1 MDSKQKIASKIIGIQ
16 FSILSPEEI
25 KRMSV
30 AEITNKETYTGIKPK
45 VGGLF
50 DTRMGILEPGLICPT
65 DGQNYIDC
73 PGYFGHID
81 LARPVFYIQYL
92 PTIIKILKCVCIKCS
107 KLLIDKEMHMNLLK
121 YSASDRWDNVFE
133 LASKVKRCGDS
144 SVNGCDCLQ
153 PEKIK
158 KESFATLIAEW
169 PGTQGES
176 MTLKITPEIALKI
189 FKKITDEDVD
199 FMGFSSTWSRPD
211 WMICQTFAVPPPSV
225 RPSVKHDAQQRSEDD
240 LTHII
245 INIIKYNNTLKEK
258 MAQKGTNSKIIDDW
272 TSVLQYY
279 IATIVDNTIPGADPV
294 KQRSGRALKSITERH
309 KGKTGRVRG
318 NLMGKRVD
326 YSARSV
332 ITPDPE
338 LSITELGVPMKIAM
352 NITKPV
358 YVNETNIHYLTYLV
372 KNGPDVYPGAKILEK
387 ANKNNI
393 SLRYVDRENIVL
405 EVGDTVHRHMLNG
418 DYVLFNR
425 QPTLHRM
432 SMMAHIVRVMP
443 KGDTFRMNVADT
455 KPYNADFDGDE
466 MNMHM
471 PQNDEAEMELKHLA
485 AIKYQ
490 IISPANNKSIIGIFQ
505 DSLLGSYLLTRENVV
520 FTKKQAMN
528 LLAKCVRVDP
538 TFFENDKEEYT
549 SHEILSSIL
558 PPLSLKYK
566 TNLFKSSDVFET
578 SNRVLEIQNG
588 KMLRGQLEK
597 DTLGGGR
604 GLIQRIKSDFSVT
617 ESQYFIDNLQAI
629 VTEYMKTTG
638 FSVGMSD
645 LISNMETTTRINQVI
660 LDKKKEVANLIDQVH
675 LGIMENKSGRP
686 NNEYFETQVNNILN
700 KASSEAGKIGIESL
714 SKSNRFV
721 TIVTSGSKG
730 NTLNIAQ
737 MTACLGQQ
745 NVDNK
750 RIPYSYLNRTLPHF
764 KQFDDS
770 PLARGFVENS
780 FISGLTPEELFHH
793 AQGGRTGL
801 IDTAV
806 KTSQTGYIQ
815 RRLIKSMED
824 EYVAYDRTVRN
835 NKQKIIQF
843 SYGGTNFDTIHI
855 ENSNFDVLTKSLS
868 QIYEYYNYDYKKKE
882 IKLYYVPG
890 AISIFDQQVR
900 ELKQR
905 VKKDIEYMV
914 TVRNEYIENVS
925 EFKQESTIYLPLSF
939 EKIINN
945 IKHQFGITS
954 IHLCDIT
961 PLDTYKLIDYYY
973 YMMESIYKPCAMFKA
988 AYYYYLNPYQLLQ
1001 VHRYNKEA
1009 IMFLLEKIVLM
1020 YKVGIVNSGEM
1031 VGLIAAQS
1039 IGEPTTQMT
1048 LNTFHYAGVG
1058 DKSNVT
1064 RGVPRMEEILAL
1076 TDNLKN
1082 PSLTIHLKHE
1092 DETNMDK
1099 AFEMISR
1106 IEHTRLKNIVQTAEI
1121 YYDPDDMNT
1130 LVSSDMKIMQDYKE
1144 FMGIIDEAFDEGK
1157 QEEVCTNKWI
1167 LRLTLDK
1174 SILLD
1179 NNITLEEI
1187 HYALKAVYAENISCF
1202 YNDLNDEEIIF
1213 RIRLVNLKAAKQKP
1227 AGLDEEDNIYMIKS
1241 FQENLLNNVVL
1252 RGINNIENVS
1262 LRKMHNYLSYNEET
1276 GDYDKKDICVLDTLG
1291 SNLQHILS
1299 LDYIDAYR
1307 TYSNN
1312 IIEMQEHL
1320 GIEAARKCLFKEICD
1335 VMEFDGGYINYHHIG
1350 LLCDRMTCN
1359 KKLVSIFRHGIN
1371 NDNIGPIAKAS
1382 FEETSE
1388 MFLKA
1393 ARHGE
1398 LDEMRGVSANIMCG
1412 QPGYFGTG
1420 SFSVY
1425 LNTVDMQKMQ
1435 KESATFEE
1443 EEPDLFDMMKSE
1455 ATDDC
1460 TIEKLK
1466 IKHNLEDLLVDKEI
1480 DNKYAIDI

>member
-1 MDSKQKIASKIIGIQ
+1 
-16 FSILSPEEI
+16 
-25 KRMSV
+25 
-30 AEITNKETYTGIKPK
+30 
-45 VGGLF
+45 
-50 DTRMGILEPGLICPT
+50 
-65 DGQNYIDC
+65 
-73 PGYFGHID
+73 
-81 LARPVFYIQYL
+81 
-92 PTIIKILKCVCIKCS
+92 
-107 KLLIDKEMHMNLLK
+107 
-121 YSASDRWDNVFE
+121 
-133 LASKVKRCGDS
+133 
-144 SVNGCDCLQ
+144 
-153 PEKIK
+153 
-158 KESFATLIAEW
+158 
-169 PGTQGES
+169 
-176 MTLKITPEIALKI
+176 
-189 FKKITDEDVD
+189 
-199 FMGFSSTWSRPD
+199 
-211 WMICQTFAVPPPSV
+211 
-225 RPSVKHDAQQRSEDD
+225 
-240 LTHII
+240 
-245 INIIKYNNTLKEK
+245 
-258 MAQKGTNSKIIDDW
+258 
-272 TSVLQYY
+272 
-279 IATIVDNTIPGADPV
+279 
-294 KQRSGRALKSITERH
+294 
-309 KGKTGRVRG
+309 
-318 NLMGKRVD
+318 
-326 YSARSV
+326 
-332 ITPDPE
+332 
-338 LSITELGVPMKIAM
+338 
-352 NITKPV
+352 
-358 YVNETNIHYLTYLV
+358 
-372 KNGPDVYPGAKILEK
+372 
-387 ANKNNI
+387 
-393 SLRYVDRENIVL
+393 
-405 EVGDTVHRHMLNG
+405 
-418 DYVLFNR
+418 
-425 QPTLHRM
+425 
-432 SMMAHIVRVMP
+432 
-443 KGDTFRMNVADT
+443 
-455 KPYNADFDGDE
+455 
-466 MNMHM
+466 
-471 PQNDEAEMELKHLA
+471 
-485 AIKYQ
+485 
-490 IISPANNKSIIGIFQ
+490 
-505 DSLLGSYLLTRENVV
+505 
-520 FTKKQAMN
+520 
-528 LLAKCVRVDP
+528 
-538 TFFENDKEEYT
+538 
-549 SHEILSSIL
+549 
-558 PPLSLKYK
+558 
-566 TNLFKSSDVFET
+566 
-578 SNRVLEIQNG
+578 
-588 KMLRGQLEK
+588 
-597 DTLGGGR
+597 
-604 GLIQRIKSDFSVT
+604 
-617 ESQYFIDNLQAI
+617 
-629 VTEYMKTTG
+629 
-638 FSVGMSD
+638 MSD
-645 LISNMETTTRINQVI
+645 LISNMETTTKINQVI

-793 AQGGRTGL
+793 AQGGRVGL

-824 EYVAYDRTVRN
+824 IYVGYDRTVRN

-855 ENSNFDVLTKSLS
+855 ENSHFDILTKSMS

-882 IKLYYVPG
+882 IKNYYLQEVF
-890 AISIFDQQVR
+890 ARFDKESR

-905 VKKDIEYMV
+905 VKQDIAYMIQ
-914 TVRNEYIENVS
+914 VRDEYIINVS
-925 EFKQESTIYLPLSF
+925 EFKQESTIYLPISF

-945 IKHQFGITS
+945 IKHQFGITL
-954 IHLCDIT
+954 IHKCDIT
-961 PLDTYKLIDYYY
+961 PLEAYQLIDYYY
-973 YMMESIYKPCAMFKA
+973 NMLDTIFKPCAMFKCA
-988 AYYYYLNPYQLLQ
+988 FYYYLNPHQLLQ

-1009 IMFLLEKIVLM
+1009 IMFLLEKVMLM

-1031 VGLIAAQS
+1031 VGLISAQS

-1082 PSLTIHLKHE
+1082 PSLTIYLKKE

-1106 IEHTRLKNIVQTAEI
+1106 VEHTRLKNIVQSAEI
-1121 YYDPDDMNT
+1121 YYDPNDMAT
-1130 LVSSDMKIMQDYKE
+1130 LVTSDLKIMQDYKE
-1144 FMGIIDEAFDEGK
+1144 FMGIIDEAFGEGDVK
-1157 QEEVCTNKWI
+1157 EVCSNKWI

-1202 YNDLNDEEIIF
+1202 YNDLNDEEIVF
-1213 RIRLVNLKAAKQKP
+1213 RIRLMNLKGKQKP
-1227 AGLDEEDNIYMIKS
+1227 AGLDEEDNIYAIKS
-1241 FQENLLNNVVL
+1241 FQENLLNNIVL
-1252 RGINNIENVS
+1252 RGINQIENVT
-1262 LRKMHNYLSYNEET
+1262 LRKIHNYLSYNEET
-1276 GDYDKKDICVLDTLG
+1276 GDFDKKDICVLDTLG

-1299 LDYIDAYR
+1299 LDYIDVNR

-1420 SFSVY
+1420 AFSVY
-1425 LNTVDMQKMQ
+1425 LNTVEMQKNQ
-1435 KESATFEE
+1435 QSSQFEE
-1443 EEPDLFDMMKSE
+1443 EEMDMFDMMKRE
-1455 ATDDC
+1455 ETDDC

-1466 IKHNLEDLLVDKEI
+1466 IKHNLDDVAVEREI
-1480 DNKYAIDI
+1480 DNTYMIDI

>member
-1 MDSKQKIASKIIGIQ
+1 M
-16 FSILSPEEI
+16 
-25 KRMSV
+25 
-30 AEITNKETYTGIKPK
+30 
-45 VGGLF
+45 
-50 DTRMGILEPGLICPT
+50 
-65 DGQNYIDC
+65 
-73 PGYFGHID
+73 
-81 LARPVFYIQYL
+81 
-92 PTIIKILKCVCIKCS
+92 
-107 KLLIDKEMHMNLLK
+107 
-121 YSASDRWDNVFE
+121 
-133 LASKVKRCGDS
+133 VK
-144 SVNGCDCLQ
+144 
-153 PEKIK
+153 
-158 KESFATLIAEW
+158 
-169 PGTQGES
+169 
-176 MTLKITPEIALKI
+176 
-189 FKKITDEDVD
+189 
-199 FMGFSSTWSRPD
+199 
-211 WMICQTFAVPPPSV
+211 
-225 RPSVKHDAQQRSEDD
+225 
-240 LTHII
+240 
-245 INIIKYNNTLKEK
+245 
-258 MAQKGTNSKIIDDW
+258 
-272 TSVLQYY
+272 
-279 IATIVDNTIPGADPV
+279 
-294 KQRSGRALKSITERH
+294 
-309 KGKTGRVRG
+309 
-318 NLMGKRVD
+318 
-326 YSARSV
+326 
-332 ITPDPE
+332 
-338 LSITELGVPMKIAM
+338 
-352 NITKPV
+352 
-358 YVNETNIHYLTYLV
+358 
-372 KNGPDVYPGAKILEK
+372 
-387 ANKNNI
+387 
-393 SLRYVDRENIVL
+393 
-405 EVGDTVHRHMLNG
+405 
-418 DYVLFNR
+418 
-425 QPTLHRM
+425 
-432 SMMAHIVRVMP
+432 
-443 KGDTFRMNVADT
+443 
-455 KPYNADFDGDE
+455 
-466 MNMHM
+466 
-471 PQNDEAEMELKHLA
+471 
-485 AIKYQ
+485 
-490 IISPANNKSIIGIFQ
+490 
-505 DSLLGSYLLTRENVV
+505 
-520 FTKKQAMN
+520 
-528 LLAKCVRVDP
+528 
-538 TFFENDKEEYT
+538 
-549 SHEILSSIL
+549 
-558 PPLSLKYK
+558 
-566 TNLFKSSDVFET
+566 
-578 SNRVLEIQNG
+578 
-588 KMLRGQLEK
+588 
-597 DTLGGGR
+597 
-604 GLIQRIKSDFSVT
+604 
-617 ESQYFIDNLQAI
+617 
-629 VTEYMKTTG
+629 
-638 FSVGMSD
+638 
-645 LISNMETTTRINQVI
+645 
-660 LDKKKEVANLIDQVH
+660 
-675 LGIMENKSGRP
+675 
-686 NNEYFETQVNNILN
+686 
-700 KASSEAGKIGIESL
+700 
-714 SKSNRFV
+714 
-721 TIVTSGSKG
+721 
-730 NTLNIAQ
+730 
-737 MTACLGQQ
+737 
-745 NVDNK
+745 
-750 RIPYSYLNRTLPHF
+750 
-764 KQFDDS
+764 
-770 PLARGFVENS
+770 
-780 FISGLTPEELFHH
+780 
-793 AQGGRTGL
+793 
-801 IDTAV
+801 
-806 KTSQTGYIQ
+806 
-815 RRLIKSMED
+815 
-824 EYVAYDRTVRN
+824 
-835 NKQKIIQF
+835 
-843 SYGGTNFDTIHI
+843 
-855 ENSNFDVLTKSLS
+855 
-868 QIYEYYNYDYKKKE
+868 
-882 IKLYYVPG
+882 
-890 AISIFDQQVR
+890 
-900 ELKQR
+900 
-905 VKKDIEYMV
+905 
-914 TVRNEYIENVS
+914 VRNEYIENVT

-954 IHLCDIT
+954 INLCDIT
-961 PLDTYKLIDYYY
+961 PLDTYKIIDYYY
-973 YMMESIYKPCAMFKA
+973 DMLESIYNPCAMFKA

-1130 LVSSDMKIMQDYKE
+1130 LVTSDLKIMEDYKE
-1144 FMGIIDEAFDEGK
+1144 FMGIIDDAFDEGK
-1157 QEEVCTNKWI
+1157 PEEVCTNKWI

-1213 RIRLVNLKAAKQKP
+1213 RIRLINLKATKQKP

-1320 GIEAARKCLFKEICD
+1320 GIEAARKCLFKEVCD

-1398 LDEMRGVSANIMCG
+1398 MDEMRGVSANIMCG

-1443 EEPDLFDMMKSE
+1443 DEPDLFDMMKAE

-1480 DNKYAIDI
+1480 DNKYMIDI